1 MCFYFKRR
9 NNQVSEEKK
18 LGVVLYVDGGC
29 RMGYPKDA
37 DSKYG
42 GWGIHGYSYNVG
54 EYAKQK
60 KTKKDTPSTIG
71 YVIGDKVSQEEQV
84 VPVEYIDGYG
94 SMTNMDTSDRA
105 ELKGFKEALEIVKTK
120 NYSKAHF
127 LLDNQYV
134 IKGATGGYEEWTL
147 NNWKRNDGSDRPNRE
162 IWDDIMKLY
171 GPIRQNTDFSIQWVN
186 GHSGDLGNDR
196 ADYLAT
202 KGVYL
207 GRNGFT
213 DVTSVKFSKPAKY
226 RNPEPKINRLLS
238 KNRWYFDTFSEK
250 PLMSKDGRYVYHCGA
265 HGSDNS
271 LIGKPMSDSV
281 AYVVYTKEEQKVLEQ
296 VRLRHRELIDNP
308 LNLLCMGR
316 LDTLLLP
323 RIYDEIDTDGIYTL
337 SLAPRKLNFKG
348 LCTIDEQEVTRLIE
362 PSGLTFK
369 LIEVHNFMQTKL
381 DSYLDGNATLT
392 DITDIIYDKVEVKK
406 KTTYRMKL
414 TPEVKKLE
422 IKAKVDDSLT
432 YKCSFTIGIDIPS
445 RETMKAIEDREPKVY
460 ITTFKISDAAFRY
473 AVIFDC
479 GDDCMMWIGKDSS
492 FQLIFPENQ

>member
-1 MCFYFKRR
+1 M
-9 NNQVSEEKK
+9 SEEKK

-29 RMGYPKDA
+29 RMGYPNDLN
-37 DSKYG
+37 SKYG

-54 EYAKQK
+54 ELPKQK
-60 KTKKDTPSTIG
+60 KTKKDTPSTKG
-71 YVIGDKVSQEEQV
+71 YKQGDKVPHEEQV
-84 VPVEYIDGYG
+84 VPVEYVDGYG
-94 SMTNMDTSDRA
+94 SMTNADTSDRA
-105 ELKGFKEALEIVKTK
+105 ELKGFKEALSIVKLK
-120 NYSKAHF
+120 DYGKVHF

-134 IKGATGGYEEWTL
+134 IKGATGGYEEWSL
-147 NNWKRNDGSDRPNRE
+147 NNWKRNDGSDRPNKE

-171 GPIRQNTDFSIQWVN
+171 KPIKENTDFSIQWVN

-207 GRNGFT
+207 GRNGFS
-213 DVTSVKFSKPAKY
+213 DITSVKFSKPAKY
-226 RNPEPKINRLLS
+226 RSPEPKINRLLS
-238 KNRWYFDTFSEK
+238 KNRWYFDTNSDQ

-281 AYVVYTKEEQKVLEQ
+281 AYVVYTKEKQSVLEN

-381 DSYLDGNATLT
+381 DSYLDGSATLT

-406 KTTYRMKL
+406 KTAWRMRL
-414 TPEVKKLE
+414 TPETKKLE
-422 IKAKVDDSLT
+422 IKAKVDDNVN

-445 RETMKAIEDREPKVY
+445 RETMKAIEDKEPKVY

-479 GDDCMMWIGKDSS
+479 GDDCMMWMGKDSS